1 MKTTANDTT
10 LKPRIAHVCT
20 SDLSIK
26 YLLKNQLRKLDSL
39 GYEVYAL
46 SGKGAFYNELKEESF
61 HYECLPI
68 YRRIVPPLDLY
79 SLARVAAQL
88 RSLDL
93 DLVHTH
99 TNKAGILGCW
109 AAHLAGVKNIVSTV
123 HGFYF
128 HEHMNPPLKRFFV
141 DLYRITFKLTKRI
154 FLQSAEDVE
163 TAIRLKIAPREKLI
177 HIGNG
182 IDLERFNPQRSE
194 LSEEARFLRLTNN
207 IPVDTPLVGAIARL
221 NHEKGVKELLWAAY
235 DLIKQERLKVH
246 FVIIGEGPAEGEF
259 RSLVNTLGISAN
271 VHFTGFQENI
281 PAWLTALDIFALPSY
296 REGLPRSICEAFAM
310 GTPVIAT
317 NIRGCRELVK
327 DRETGLLVPRKDS
340 EALAEAIKELISNS
354 GLRERIKA
362 QAAEY
367 AEKYLDENRI
377 VGIIHRTYM
386 ELGLKSLE
394 PGHDEKAPAG
404 ERTRE
409 RTRVVPTHH

>member
-1 MKTTANDTT
+1 MKTKAKEMIV
-10 LKPRIAHVCT
+10 KPRIAHVCT

-39 GYEVYAL
+39 GYEVFAL
-46 SGKGAFYNELKEESF
+46 SQRGAFYNELKEESF

-68 YRRIVPPLDLY
+68 YRRIAPPLDLY
-79 SLARVAAQL
+79 SLMRVAAHL
-88 RSLDL
+88 KLLHL

-109 AAHLAGVKNIVSTV
+109 AACLAGVKNIVSTV

-128 HEHMNPPLKRFFV
+128 HEHMNPALKRSFV
-141 DLYRITFKLTKRI
+141 NLYRVTFKLTKKV

-182 IDLERFNPQRSE
+182 IDLNRFNPQRSE
-194 LSEEARFLRLTNN
+194 LGEEARFLRLTNN
-207 IPVDTPLVGAIARL
+207 IPVDAPLVGAIARL
-221 NHEKGVKELLWAAY
+221 NHEKGIKELLLAAY
-235 DLIKQERLKVH
+235 NLIKQERMRVH
-246 FVIIGEGPAEGEF
+246 FVIIGEGPAQGEF
-259 RSLVNTLGISAN
+259 MALVNTLGISAN

-281 PAWLTALDIFALPSY
+281 PAWLTALDVFALPSY

-327 DRETGLLVPRKDS
+327 DRKTGLLVPRKDS
-340 EALAEAIKELISNS
+340 EALAEAIKELITNS
-354 GLRERIKA
+354 GLRERIRSE
-362 QAAEY
+362 AASY
-367 AEKYLDENRI
+367 AGKYLDENRI
-377 VGIIHRTYM
+377 VGIIHKTYM
-386 ELGLKSLE
+386 ELGLKSIE
-394 PGHDEKAPAG
+394 AGHDEKDFADARTG
-404 ERTRE
+404 ERTHI
-409 RTRVVPTHH
+409 VPTHR